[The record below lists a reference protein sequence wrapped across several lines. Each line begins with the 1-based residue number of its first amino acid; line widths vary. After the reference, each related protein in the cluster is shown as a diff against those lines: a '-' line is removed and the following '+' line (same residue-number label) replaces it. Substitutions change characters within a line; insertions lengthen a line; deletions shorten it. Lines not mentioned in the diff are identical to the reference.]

1 MSTIQTLLPNIK
13 KMFTPEHPV
22 TDNTGDENLHEFQII
37 KIIATKYIK
46 LRSFAYCKKMTER
59 HLKNRGTS
67 RSKLHK
73 TILFY
78 HV

>member
-1 MSTIQTLLPNIK
+1 
-13 KMFTPEHPV
+13 MFVPEHPV
-22 TDNTGDENLHEFQII
+22 IDNTGDEDLHEIQIVNL
-37 KIIATKYIK
+37 IASKYIK
-46 LRSFAYCKKMTER
+46 LRALTYCKKMTQR
-59 HLKNRGTS
+59 YLKDRGTS